1 MILIIIYWPFER
13 FKFKDTET
21 GEYKELRRDILLK
34 KISAIRKKDLNF
46 DTIQSDLIAY
56 LNEVIKA

>member
-1 MILIIIYWPFER
+1 MNL
-13 FKFKDTET
+13 KET
-21 GEYKELRRDILLK
+21 ASEIRDILLK